1 MNIPAPFKIERYF
14 AQHEFTAPYLL
25 SSSDCESLS
34 LSELLSYADAE
45 SLKLWKN
52 LRLGYTE
59 SLGHPLLR
67 AEIAKLYQSVSV
79 DNTLVVSP
87 IEAIFL
93 AMHALLKPGDHVVSI
108 FPAYQALYEVPRS
121 IGCDVSLWKLT
132 ARDKSWHV
140 DVDQLASL
148 ITPHTRLIVIN
159 FPHNPTGC
167 LPSRETFDAIVNV
180 AREHDLFLFSD
191 EMYRWLELD
200 EAKQLPSACEVYDKA
215 IVLSGLSKTFALPGL
230 RMGWLVAHDRDF
242 LTRCQS
248 LKDYTSICHS
258 APSEV
263 LAIMVLRAH
272 RAIAARSLEIVRRNI
287 ANAENFFTQNSK
299 LFRWLPPQAGSI
311 AFPQWLGSRSIE
323 EFCDLALKEAGV
335 MIVPGEIFD
344 MPGRHFRVGLGR
356 KNFPEAL
363 VRLADFL
370 NKHSSRF
377 S

>member
-1 MNIPAPFKIERYF
+1 MNFPAPFKIERYF
-14 AQHEFTAPYLL
+14 AKHEFTAPFLF
-25 SSSDCESLS
+25 SSSDCESLG
-34 LSELLSYADAE
+34 LRELLSYADVE
-45 SLKLWKN
+45 SLSLWEN
-52 LRLGYTE
+52 LRLSYTE

-67 AEIAKLYQSVSV
+67 TEIAKLYQSVDI

-121 IGCDVSLWKLT
+121 IGCEASLWQLKT
-132 ARDKSWHV
+132 RDKTWHT

-148 ITPHTRLIVIN
+148 ITPRTRLIIIN

-167 LPSRETFDAIVNV
+167 LPSRETFDAIVNL
-180 AREHDLFLFSD
+180 ARERDLFLFSD
-191 EMYRWLELD
+191 EMYRWLEFD
-200 EAKQLPSACEVYDKA
+200 ETQRLPSACEVYEKA

-263 LAIMVLRAH
+263 LAIFALRAH
-272 RAIAARSLEIVRRNI
+272 QAIAARSLEIVRRNLV
-287 ANAENFFTQNSK
+287 NADNFFTRHSK

-311 AFPQWLGSRSIE
+311 AFPEWLGDRTIE
-323 EFCDLALKEAGV
+323 EFCDLAVNEAGI

-344 MPGRHFRVGLGR
+344 IPDRHFRVGLGR
-356 KNFPEAL
+356 KGFPEAL
-363 VRLADFL
+363 ERLGAFL
-370 NKHSSRF
+370 QFHGA
-377 S
+377 

>member
-1 MNIPAPFKIERYF
+1 MNFPAPFKIERYF
-14 AQHEFTAPYLL
+14 AQHEFTTPFLF

-34 LSELLSYADAE
+34 LQELLSYADAE
-45 SLKLWKN
+45 SMKLWEN

-59 SLGHPLLR
+59 SMGHPLLR
-67 AEIAKLYQSVSV
+67 AEIAKLYQSVSIE
-79 DNTLVVSP
+79 NTLVVSP

-108 FPAYQALYEVPRS
+108 FPAYQALYEIPRS
-121 IGCDVSLWKLT
+121 IGCEVSLWQLKT
-132 ARDKSWHV
+132 REKTWHA

-148 ITPHTRLIVIN
+148 ITPRTRLIIMN

-167 LPSRETFDAIVNV
+167 LPSRETFDAIVNL
-180 AREHDLFLFSD
+180 ARERNLFLFSD

-200 EAKQLPSACEVYDKA
+200 ETRRLPSACEVYEKA

-230 RMGWLVAHDRDF
+230 RMGWLVTQDHDF
-242 LTRCQS
+242 LIRCQS

-263 LAIMVLRAH
+263 LAIIALRAYKKL
-272 RAIAARSLEIVRRNI
+272 AARSLEIVRSNI
-287 ANAENFFTQNSK
+287 NHAEKFFSEHSK
-299 LFRWLPPQAGSI
+299 LFHWLPPQAGSI
-311 AFPQWLGSRSIE
+311 AFPEWLGARSIE
-323 EFCDLALKEAGV
+323 EFCELAVKEAGV

-356 KNFPEAL
+356 KNFSEAL
-363 VRLADFL
+363 ERLADFL
-370 NKHSSRF
+370 EKKF
-377 S
+377 L

>member
-1 MNIPAPFKIERYF
+1 MHFPAPFKIERYF
-14 AQHEFTAPYLL
+14 AQYEFTAPYLF

-34 LSELLSYADAE
+34 LRELLSDADTE
-45 SLKLWKN
+45 SLRLWEN

-67 AEIAKLYQSVSV
+67 AEIARLYPSLSAE
-79 DNTLVVSP
+79 NALVVSP

-121 IGCDVSLWKLT
+121 IGCEVSLWQLT
-132 ARDKSWHV
+132 ARDKKWHA

-148 ITPHTRLIVIN
+148 ITSRTRSIIIN

-167 LPSRETFDAIVNV
+167 LPSREIFDAIVNL

-200 EAKQLPSACEVYDKA
+200 ETQRLPSACEVYEKA

-230 RMGWLVAHDRDF
+230 RIGWLVAHDRDF

-263 LAIMVLRAH
+263 LAIIALRAYKKL
-272 RAIAARSLEIVRRNI
+272 AARSLEIVRGNI
-287 ANAENFFTQNSK
+287 NRAEKFFDENSK

-311 AFPQWLGSRSIE
+311 AFPEWLGSRTIE
-323 EFCDLALKEAGV
+323 EFCDLAVKEAGV

-363 VRLADFL
+363 KRLADFL
-370 NKHSSRF
+370 NKHYE
-377 S
+377 

>member
-1 MNIPAPFKIERYF
+1 MNFPAPFKIERYF
-14 AQHEFTAPYLL
+14 AQHEFTASHLF

-34 LSELLSYADAE
+34 LRELLSYADAE
-45 SLKLWKN
+45 SLMLWEN
-52 LRLGYTE
+52 LGLGYTE

-67 AEIAKLYQSVSV
+67 AEIAGLYSSMSVEH
-79 DNTLVVSP
+79 TLVVSP

-108 FPAYQALYEVPRS
+108 FPAYQALYEIPRS
-121 IGCDVSLWKLT
+121 IGCDVSLWQLT
-132 ARDKSWHV
+132 AREGGWHV
-140 DVDQLASL
+140 DVDRLASL
-148 ITPHTRLIVIN
+148 ITPRTRLIIIN

-167 LPSRETFDAIVNV
+167 LPPRETFDAIVNL
-180 AREHDLFLFSD
+180 ARERDLFLFSD
-191 EMYRWLELD
+191 EMYRWLEFD
-200 EAKQLPSACEVYDKA
+200 ETERLPSACEVYEKA

-230 RMGWLVAHDRDF
+230 RMGWLVAQDHDF
-242 LTRCQS
+242 LTNCQG

-263 LAIMVLRAH
+263 LAIMALRAH
-272 RAIAARSLEIVRRNI
+272 EKLAARSLEIVRRNI
-287 ANAENFFTQNSK
+287 TTAENFFTGHSK

-323 EFCDLALKEAGV
+323 EFCDLAVREAGV

-363 VRLADFL
+363 ERLADFL
-370 NKHSSRF
+370 HNHYK
-377 S
+377 